1 MLPQNQTGKY
11 IKMEKGFMV
20 EYKKDIFG
28 NSIKKSGSMKIAKTI
43 HENNAS
49 KIWVSPGLKGVRV
62 DGHYMAKSILNH
74 EFIHA
79 RHVMLGLNNTRVFR
93 KICLVLQLRLC

>member
-1 MLPQNQTGKY
+1 
-11 IKMEKGFMV
+11 MEKGFMV